1 MLGFIHDDYKNIAIV
16 VISVIVLV
24 VIIIGL
30 FIGGGIYFGWVET
43 DDKSVLE
50 GQFHDKDDYIAKLE
64 SDNQKYIIE
73 NEALSIRVAELSVSL
88 PDGGSVNE
96 KVKELAAREASLKD
110 REDRISEKEVR
121 IRLAQEMAKKQERE
135 FYERTNMTMQE
146 IGAAKQIREEY
157 ENMRIS
163 RDRAEDRANNW
174 LIYFSIV
181 LFMFVVLV
189 VASVIFLMYMAAK
202 NRRVE
207 NSIRL
212 LDSINL
218 SVQDKNLLIS
228 SLGGRLIEHP
238 GKNDDEADKK
248 GE

>member
-1 MLGFIHDDYKNIAIV
+1 MLDFIHDNYKIIAVV
-16 VISVIVLV
+16 VISVIVLAA
-24 VIIIGL
+24 IIIGL
-30 FIGGGIYFGWVET
+30 FIGGGIYFDWVET
-43 DDKSVLE
+43 DDKSILE

-163 RDRAEDRANNW
+163 RNRAENRANNW
-174 LIYFSIV
+174 LVYFSIV
-181 LFMFVVLV
+181 LFMF